1 MEVKEICKSRK
12 RHVALE
18 INGGNKDRT
27 DGGVEG
33 GVDDD
38 GAMVERSSLRFNND
52 DTTLA
57 IQITEVNRSGDVDS
71 SNSGGNDDDGSGG
84 CGTNGDVD
92 VVILIVSS
100 EMTMVSAMT
109 VVVKVLVGK
118 TVTMA
123 VEIVV

>member
-52 DTTLA
+52 
-57 IQITEVNRSGDVDS
+57 VNRSGDVDS